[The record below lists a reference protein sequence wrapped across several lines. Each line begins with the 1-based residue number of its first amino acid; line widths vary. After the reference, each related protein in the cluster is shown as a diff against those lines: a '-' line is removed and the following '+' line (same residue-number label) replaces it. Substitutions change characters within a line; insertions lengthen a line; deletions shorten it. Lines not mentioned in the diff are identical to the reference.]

1 VLTTFTY
8 ILMQVLLFVDFVNI
22 FRYIMIILKDK
33 SDKDTKRRR

>member
-1 VLTTFTY
+1 
-8 ILMQVLLFVDFVNI
+8 MQVLLFVDFVNI